1 MKGLAHEHY
10 FAYPKFFI
18 IHHKGAMLM
27 NQCSDIT
34 NLRQYAE
41 QISNKHQGQQLNQAY
56 PDIVKMTADEIQ
68 ALVYELQVHQIELVM
83 QNEELINTQQIL
95 RKSQQDYTRIYDFA
109 PIAYLTLSQQGVV
122 QQANKAAIALFDQ
135 SHEKLLNQRLEKLI
149 YADDQDAYYLFFR
162 KLLKEQSNSHLIVRI
177 PLTHQYK
184 HIELCHSHDLYQCS
198 LNQCPQN
205 TEFVYLELN
214 GIVDQQENNEL
225 MIYLAIKD
233 VTSHKVLEDALA
245 CLNKKQAEEINQQY
259 SALTNHQDLLN
270 LKTAELQDLH
280 QTSSKL
286 KEASTHIFNAS
297 SEGIVMLSLL
307 GAIESTNPATC
318 LLFGYSEAELLGMPF
333 NQLLLTPLFT
343 ESSIDFLQN
352 NPNNIASSYSVEGL
366 HSNGSIV
373 PLSLSL
379 VDFTLNQSEHFA
391 IVMRDNS
398 LHLQQEQ
405 HEKDH
410 LAEIARMTRLSLI
423 GSMGSGI
430 AHQVN
435 QPLTAISNYSQACIQ
450 LIKAEQPD
458 LTKLSEVLSKT
469 YEQAQKAGKIIHR
482 MKDLASQRTTSRTM
496 TSIDTLIESAVNF
509 CAHECYEHNI
519 SVTLDFN
526 PNIPEVSVDS
536 VQIEQVIL
544 NLIRNAIDALK
555 EQVSNGDKTISIQ
568 TQINSCLEVRIKDNG
583 PGLTDEQKEKI
594 LMPFYTSK
602 ASGMGMGL
610 SISRSII
617 EAHGGSINFNSK
629 LAAGTTFYF
638 NLPFNG
644 ENL

>member
-1 MKGLAHEHY
+1 MS
-10 FAYPKFFI
+10 
-18 IHHKGAMLM
+18 
-27 NQCSDIT
+27 QCSDIT
-34 NLRQYAE
+34 NLRLYAE
-41 QISNKHQGQQLNQAY
+41 QMSNKHQGQQLNQAY

-68 ALVYELQVHQIELVM
+68 VLVYELQVHQIELVM

-122 QQANKAAIALFDQ
+122 QQANKAAITLFDQ

-149 YADDQDAYYLFFR
+149 HADDQDAYYLFFR

-177 PLTHQYK
+177 PLTHHYK
-184 HIELCHSHDLYQCS
+184 QIQLCHSHDLYQCS
-198 LNQCPQN
+198 VEGCPQN
-205 TEFVYLELN
+205 AEFVYLELN
-214 GIVDQQENNEL
+214 AIVDQQENNEL
-225 MIYLAIKD
+225 IIYLAIKD
-233 VTSHKVLEDALA
+233 ITSHKVLEDTLA

-352 NPNNIASSYSVEGL
+352 SQKNIASSYRVEGL

-398 LHLQQEQ
+398 LSLQQELL
-405 HEKDH
+405 EKTH
-410 LAEIARMTRLSLI
+410 LDEIARMTRLSLI

-450 LIKAEQPD
+450 LIKAKNPN
-458 LTKLSEVLSKT
+458 LTKLSEILSKT
-469 YEQAQKAGKIIHR
+469 YEQAQKAGKIIHS

-496 TSIDTLIESAVNF
+496 TSIDTLIENAVNF
-509 CAHECYEHNI
+509 CAHECYQHNI
-519 SVTLDFN
+519 SVTLEFN
-526 PNIPEVSVDS
+526 PNIPEVAVDS

-568 TQINSCLEVRIKDNG
+568 TQVNKDLVVRIKDNG
-583 PGLTDEQKEKI
+583 PGLTDVQKEKI

-602 ASGMGMGL
+602 ASGMGMRL
-610 SISRSII
+610 
-617 EAHGGSINFNSK
+617 
-629 LAAGTTFYF
+629 
-638 NLPFNG
+638 
-644 ENL
+644 

>member
-1 MKGLAHEHY
+1 
-10 FAYPKFFI
+10 
-18 IHHKGAMLM
+18 MLM
-27 NQCSDIT
+27 SQCSDIT
-34 NLRQYAE
+34 NLRLYAE
-41 QISNKHQGQQLNQAY
+41 QMSNKHQGQQLNQAY

-68 ALVYELQVHQIELVM
+68 VLVYELQVHQIELVM

-122 QQANKAAIALFDQ
+122 QQANKAAITLFDQ

-149 YADDQDAYYLFFR
+149 HADDQDAYYLFFR

-177 PLTHQYK
+177 PLTHHYK
-184 HIELCHSHDLYQCS
+184 QIQLCHSHDLYQCS
-198 LNQCPQN
+198 VEGCPQN
-205 TEFVYLELN
+205 AEFVYLELN
-214 GIVDQQENNEL
+214 AIVDQQENNEL
-225 MIYLAIKD
+225 IIYLAIKD
-233 VTSHKVLEDALA
+233 ITSHKVLEDTLA

-352 NPNNIASSYSVEGL
+352 SQKNIASSYRVEGL

-398 LHLQQEQ
+398 LSLQQELL
-405 HEKDH
+405 EKTH
-410 LAEIARMTRLSLI
+410 LDEIARMTRLSLI

-450 LIKAEQPD
+450 LIKAKNPN
-458 LTKLSEVLSKT
+458 LTKLSEILSKT
-469 YEQAQKAGKIIHR
+469 YEQAQKAGKIIHS

-496 TSIDTLIESAVNF
+496 TSIDTLIENAVNF
-509 CAHECYEHNI
+509 CAHECYQHNI
-519 SVTLDFN
+519 SVTLEFN
-526 PNIPEVSVDS
+526 PNIPEVAVDS

-568 TQINSCLEVRIKDNG
+568 TQVNKDLVVRIKDNG
-583 PGLTDEQKEKI
+583 PGLTDVQKEKI

-602 ASGMGMGL
+602 ASGMGMRL
-610 SISRSII
+610 
-617 EAHGGSINFNSK
+617 
-629 LAAGTTFYF
+629 
-638 NLPFNG
+638 
-644 ENL
+644 